1 MVSMRL
7 HHLLCKTTWLKM
19 ATRRW
24 LSTSDVLDYFMNC
37 DDCSDIE
44 SDDSD
49 DSSSSTECATDDV
62 QGESLVVKNQVV

>member
-19 ATRRW
+19 RW
-24 LSTSDVLDYFMNC
+24 LSTGDVLDYFMNC
-37 DDCSDIE
+37 DDCSDIG

-49 DSSSSTECATDDV
+49 DSSSFMECTTDDV
-62 QGESLVVKNQVV
+62 PGESLGVKNQVL